1 MKTEGN
7 CVSFLLNRCD
17 GIGCEDCLYYETY
30 EDWDACDSLLMAM
43 RDMS

>member
-1 MKTEGN
+1 MKTEAN

-17 GIGCEDCLYYETY
+17 GIGCEKCPYYETY
-30 EDWDACDSLLMAM
+30 EDWDACDNLIMAM